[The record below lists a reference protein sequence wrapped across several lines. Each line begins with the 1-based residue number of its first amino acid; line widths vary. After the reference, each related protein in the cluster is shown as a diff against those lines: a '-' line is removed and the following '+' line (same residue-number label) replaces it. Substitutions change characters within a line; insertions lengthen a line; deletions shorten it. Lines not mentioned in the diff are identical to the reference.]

1 MAGCIKRPVAGA
13 QATPGCSWCSAKM
26 HLIAHMAGLEGE
38 AALCGALAA
47 AGVPFWSEESLRE
60 QGYIK
65 TPDVLLQV
73 P

>member
-1 MAGCIKRPVAGA
+1 M
-13 QATPGCSWCSAKM
+13 CS
-26 HLIAHMAGLEGE
+26 
-38 AALCGALAA
+38 ALAA

-73 P
+73 RLCLRCQALSCMQHL

>member
-1 MAGCIKRPVAGA
+1 MLPRGRLRAAAPHD
-13 QATPGCSWCSAKM
+13 SA
-26 HLIAHMAGLEGE
+26 AAAGLEGE

-47 AGVPFWSEESLRE
+47 AGVPFWSEGALRE

-73 P
+73 SDCAGCE